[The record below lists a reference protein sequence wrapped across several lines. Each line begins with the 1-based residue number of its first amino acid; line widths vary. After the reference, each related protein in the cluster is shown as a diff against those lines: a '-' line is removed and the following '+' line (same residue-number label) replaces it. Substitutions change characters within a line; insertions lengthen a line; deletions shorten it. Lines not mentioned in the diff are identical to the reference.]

1 MVRLLSMKIHCKN
14 LVTGSWLFLV
24 KVWTV
29 CCSSSVKGGF
39 SQKWLQIM
47 FKTTWRNK
55 VRIIFWLIRYLT
67 ILSVASLICVSLFRG
82 YFQVSDSNVKLGDV
96 LAPNF
101 TSYVEF
107 ISEIKL
113 ILSSPL
119 QSFSF
124 LFVCVFLSINITI

>member
-1 MVRLLSMKIHCKN
+1 M
-14 LVTGSWLFLV
+14 
-24 KVWTV
+24 
-29 CCSSSVKGGF
+29 
-39 SQKWLQIM
+39 
-47 FKTTWRNK
+47 
-55 VRIIFWLIRYLT
+55 

-82 YFQVSDSNVKLGDV
+82 YFQVSDSKVKLGDV
-96 LAPNF
+96 LATNF